1 MGCGGLLQLVALGV
15 QDDKLTRDP
24 QGNFFEASYNT
35 YVNFAMEEIENTFNG
50 TVGFGKRVQVDLQR
64 NGDLVW
70 QMLLEVVLPELGQF
84 QNPDPLLNTVAPG
97 GVCWAPNIGHTLI
110 KNAEVIIGGCEI
122 DKHYGIWFDVSDELT
137 LTAEHLRG
145 YHRMIGQQEPMK
157 EFSGQGIQDADGVA
171 YKNGTAAVHEVVYGL
186 QTPRN
191 GPVGSPY
198 LVPVVNTVAPIAT
211 NSFIAPAVPTTPV
224 PLPGEGPA
232 VSDSAVICHPQTT
245 LQVPMRFWFNKN
257 PGLAL
262 PLIALQFQ
270 QVRVQIEFRPRNECI
285 SLVPDA
291 LGVIP
296 AVDVSSGQPE
306 LQGGNLWVNYIF
318 LDNDARQY
326 MAQNPHEYLIKQL
339 QFNQGEGV
347 TAANS
352 RVTLNFNHPTTELV
366 WFTQEND
373 CVDQVAAN
381 PNEWHVGDPTVDPEA
396 MIWKPQLGGNQW
408 NQYEVADYTGPLSTS
423 LGVGAQAIEGQHFN
437 PLTQAQLRMNGQ
449 DRFAAR
455 IGAYF
460 NEVQPYY
467 HHTRVPESKG
477 VFVYSFAI
485 SPEEHQPQGTANL
498 SRIDTLTLNL
508 NLNNITPNGNPG
520 SVYVFACN
528 YNFLRVAGGM
538 AGVAFA
544 A

>member
-70 QMLLEVVLPELGQF
+70 QMLLEVVLPELGQ
-84 QNPDPLLNTVAPG
+84 DALSSTVAPG
-97 GVCWAPNIGHTLI
+97 GVAWAPNIGHTLV

-122 DKHYGIWFDVSDELT
+122 DKQYGIWFDISDELT
-137 LTAEHLRG
+137 LSAEHLRG

-157 EFSGQGIQDADGVA
+157 EVSGQGIQDADGVA

-191 GPVGSPY
+191 GPVGTPY
-198 LVPVVNTVAPIAT
+198 AVPVATANNPALPVAY
-211 NSFIAPAVPTTPV
+211 NAPQ
-224 PLPGEGPA
+224 E
-232 VSDSAVICHPQTT
+232 SDSAYVCHPQTT

-270 QVRVQIEFRPRNECI
+270 QVRVQIEFRPRQECI
-285 SLVPDA
+285 ALVPDA
-291 LGVIP
+291 ATNVP
-296 AVDVSSGQPE
+296 AVDTSAGQPE
-306 LQGGNLWVNYIF
+306 LQQGCLWVNYIF

-326 MAQNPHEYLIKQL
+326 MAQTPHEYLIKQL

-366 WFTQEND
+366 WFTQENNA
-373 CVDQVAAN
+373 VDQVAAN
-381 PNEWHVGDPTVDPEA
+381 ANEWHVGDPSADPEA
-396 MIWKPQLGGNQW
+396 LIWKPQLGGNQW
-408 NQYEVADYTGPLSTS
+408 NQYEVSDYTGSILTA
-423 LGVGAQAIEGQHFN
+423 LGAPAAQAIEGQHFN

-508 NLNNITPNGNPG
+508 NLNNIAPNGNPG